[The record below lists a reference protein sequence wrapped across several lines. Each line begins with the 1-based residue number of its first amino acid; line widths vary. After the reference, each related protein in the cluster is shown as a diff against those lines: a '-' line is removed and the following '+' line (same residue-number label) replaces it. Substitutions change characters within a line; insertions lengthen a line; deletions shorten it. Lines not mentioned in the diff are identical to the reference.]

1 MLTIYLKDVKFRAFH
16 GVYKEELVVGGD
28 FLVNLQVSYA
38 PDNGVI
44 ADMNATV
51 NYELLFA
58 LLKQEMEIPTPLI
71 ETVAMKVAHKA
82 FEQFE
87 KIVRVKISIEKCNPP
102 IEKLEGSVMISY
114 EAERTT
120 IF

>member
-1 MLTIYLKDVKFRAFH
+1 MLTIYLKDLKFRAFH
-16 GVYKEELVVGGD
+16 GVYKEEQIVGGD
-28 FLVNLQVSYA
+28 FIVNLQVSYA
-38 PDNGVI
+38 SEIGVI
-44 ADMNATV
+44 ADLDTTV
-51 NYELLFA
+51 NYELLYV
-58 LLKQEMEIPTPLI
+58 LLKQEMEIPSPLI

-82 FEQFE
+82 LEQFE

-114 EAERTT
+114 EADRTA